1 MNNEISGEG
10 NFEWENGHKYIGSF
24 LNGKMHGE
32 GKYY

>member
-24 LNGKMHGE
+24 LKWKNA
-32 GKYY
+32 